1 MDIFQKLGVKKV
13 ISCCGTF
20 TVLGGGL
27 MDPRVLD
34 VMKEA
39 SQTHVVIEELQ
50 RKAGDYVAKLIGV
63 EAAFIT
69 TGAAGGLMLASAA
82 LLAGTD
88 PAKIRQ
94 LPDTSGMKNEVVV
107 CKCQRFSF
115 DQAVR
120 TAGARLVE
128 VGDGFGTQAWEMEAA
143 LNERTAFSLWVP
155 EHNEEAAL
163 PFETFC
169 QISHSH
175 GLPVLVDHAAEVPP
189 PSNLRKYGDLG
200 ADLVVFSGGK
210 GLRGPQSA
218 GLILGRRDLIAA
230 CAANSSPRAAIGRPL
245 KVGKEELCGMV
256 AALELYITEI
266 SKTERAVWESMVV
279 FMVEFLQGIPNVHIR
294 RHFPYHPTREVPVMV
309 VELAAGSRLTIAEVV
324 RQLQEGEP
332 PIYVPV
338 PKSGFGYPPGMGF
351 IVNPHTMRVGE
362 EKVVA
367 RRLREILT
375 AAR

>member
-1 MDIFQKLGVKKV
+1 MDIYDKLGVKKV

-20 TVLGGGL
+20 TILGGAL

-50 RKAGDYVAKLIGV
+50 EKAGQYVADLIGV

-69 TGAAGGLMLASAA
+69 TGAAGGLLLASAA

-88 PAKIRQ
+88 PAKIRR
-94 LPDTSGMKNEVVV
+94 LPDTTGIKNEAII
-107 CKCQRFSF
+107 CKAQRFGF

-128 VGDGFGTQAWEMEAA
+128 IGDGLETHPWQMEDAIG
-143 LNERTAFSLWVP
+143 EQTAFCLWVP

-163 PFETFC
+163 PFDSFC
-169 QISHSH
+169 TIAHAH
-175 GLPVLVDHAAEVPP
+175 GLPVMVDHAAEVPP
-189 PSNLRKYGDLG
+189 VSNLRKYGDLG
-200 ADLVVFSGGK
+200 ADLVIFSGGK
-210 GLRGPQSA
+210 GLHGPQCA
-218 GLILGRRDLIAA
+218 GLILGRRELIAA
-230 CAANSSPRAAIGRPL
+230 CAANSSPHHAIGRPL
-245 KVGKEELCGMV
+245 KVGKEEICGMV

-266 SKTERAVWESMVV
+266 SNTERDLWESMVAH
-279 FMVEFLQGIPNVHIR
+279 MVAELQDIPHAKVR
-294 RHFPYHPTREVPVMV
+294 RHFPYRPTREVPVMV
-309 VELAAGSRLTIAEVV
+309 VELADGAPLAAEVV

-338 PKSGFGYPPGMGF
+338 PNSGFGYAPGQGF
-351 IVNPHTMRVGE
+351 IVNPHTMLLGE
-362 EKVVA
+362 ERVVA
-367 RRLREILT
+367 RRLGEILGS
-375 AAR
+375 